1 MSDFTW
7 FIITS
12 ILFVLLGL
20 VFIRLGWQIWKKQ
33 RTDLIIS
40 YHVDKVSEDNKQAF
54 CTLSGIG
61 ILIMGIGFI
70 FSGICTVFIRSVSAF
85 VPMTAGSISGI
96 ALLISAIMKYNRR
109 QNNSTGK

>member
-20 VFIRLGWQIWKKQ
+20 VFIGLGWQIWKKQ
-33 RTDLIIS
+33 KIGLIIS

-54 CTLSGIG
+54 CMLSGIG

-70 FSGICTVFIRSVSAF
+70 FSGVCTAFFQSISAF

-96 ALLISAIMKYNRR
+96 ALLISAIMKYNH
-109 QNNSTGK
+109 